1 MTKNS
6 EEFHLVFEDGDP
18 FRAEIV
24 RAALEAGEVDCF
36 IQNEGV
42 QNLFALGSL
51 GGMNPLMGTVK
62 VYVRSEDRTRAEV
75 LLADLQ
81 VLPER
86 DNDSAQL
93 NELSP
98 ESFPETPPSQ
108 GKGLL
113 SFFRKCF
120 LK

>member
-6 EEFHLVFEDGDP
+6 EEFQLVFEDGDP

-24 RAALEAGEVDCF
+24 RAALESGNVDCF

-42 QNLFALGSL
+42 QNLFAMGSL

-62 VYVRSEDRTRAEV
+62 VYVRSGDRTRAEA
-75 LLADLQ
+75 LLSDLQ
-81 VLPER
+81 ALPGR
-86 DNDSAQL
+86 
-93 NELSP
+93 
-98 ESFPETPPSQ
+98 ESDKTPPSEFPAEAIPDSSQSQ
-108 GKGLL
+108 GKGFL
-113 SFFRKCF
+113 SFLRQWF